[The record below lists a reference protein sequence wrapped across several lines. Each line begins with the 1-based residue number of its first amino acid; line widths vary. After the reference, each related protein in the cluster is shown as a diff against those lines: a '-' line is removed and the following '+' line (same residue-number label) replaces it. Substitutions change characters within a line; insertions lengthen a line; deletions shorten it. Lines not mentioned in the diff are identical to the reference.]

1 MTKIKKKRINLDAE
15 EKKLLKTFEQGEWKT
30 VKNLAKEKAL
40 AKKAASNYLRKDA
53 RINIR
58 LLSSDLERIKQ
69 LAAYEG
75 MPYQTLISSILHKYA
90 SGHL

>member
-53 RINIR
+53 HINIR